1 MDANDL
7 NKRLKELMDGLS
19 VKVRAAQ
26 HLHTRMPLMGEQY
39 GCAGSYLLDLI
50 SSMLGMYARSS

>member
-19 VKVRAAQ
+19 VKVRAASQ
-26 HLHTRMPLMGEQY
+26 KDASQ
-39 GCAGSYLLDLI
+39 GSAVWVHRKLL
-50 SSMLGMYARSS
+50 A

>member
-19 VKVRAAQ
+19 VKVRAAP
-26 HLHTRMPLMGEQY
+26 HLRTRMPLMGEQY
-39 GCAGSYLLDLI
+39 G
-50 SSMLGMYARSS
+50 

>member
-19 VKVRAAQ
+19 VKVRAGPVHTEPLLNAQ
-26 HLHTRMPLMGEQY
+26 HCQ
-39 GCAGSYLLDLI
+39 CV
-50 SSMLGMYARSS
+50 RSKHL